1 MAEFFVSTRPSP
13 FRKGDS
19 LWSQSSHPQ
28 GDSLKVARRGEEA
41 NAKSIL
47 IAGVDEAGR
56 GPLAGPLAVAAVI
69 LDPAR
74 PIAGLNDSKK
84 LSEARREALFPQI
97 VERALA
103 YCIVL
108 IEPEEIDRL
117 NIFQATMAGMSRAVA
132 GLVPA
137 AAEALIDG
145 NKLPK
150 DLPCRGR
157 AIVGGD
163 ALEPSISAASILAKV
178 TRDRL
183 MVKLDGVHPGYGF
196 AIHKGYPTPA
206 HLASL
211 QRLGPCVQHRR
222 SFAPV
227 RVLLDQ
233 ARLF

>member
-1 MAEFFVSTRPSP
+1 MRNMPVDESSASTISSSYSIPSQE
-13 FRKGDS
+13 D
-19 LWSQSSHPQ
+19 
-28 GDSLKVARRGEEA
+28 EA
-41 NAKSIL
+41 NAKNIF

-69 LDPAR
+69 LDPDH

-84 LSEARREALFPQI
+84 LSEAKREALYPQI
-97 VERALA
+97 IEHALA

-108 IEPEEIDRL
+108 IETDEIDRL

-132 GLVPA
+132 GLTLTA
-137 AAEALIDG
+137 HEAWIDG

-163 ALEPSISAASILAKV
+163 ALEPAISAASILAKV
-178 TRDRL
+178 SRDRL
-183 MVKLDGVHPGYGF
+183 MVALDAVHPGYGF
-196 AIHKGYPTPA
+196 AIHKGYPTPS
-206 HLASL
+206 HLAAL
-211 QRLGPCVQHRR
+211 QQLGPCTQHRR

-227 RVLLDQ
+227 RLLLDQ